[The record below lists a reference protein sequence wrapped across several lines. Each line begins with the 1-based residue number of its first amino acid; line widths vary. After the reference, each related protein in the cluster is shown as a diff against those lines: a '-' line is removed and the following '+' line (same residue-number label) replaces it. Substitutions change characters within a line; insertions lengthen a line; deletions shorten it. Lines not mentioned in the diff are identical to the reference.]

1 MRRSAAGH
9 DHSTEHLTDVRTRR
23 VYASSGDGYTAIG
36 WDYPGSTLLEVRIL
50 RSDIG
55 FASTADG
62 DAAEGG
68 GGAASATGQTVV
80 YHDVTGSFRD
90 AGLQNGR
97 PYFYTVF
104 ARHPGREWVRWGEYE
119 LRPGVPATSVAGR
132 LPAVF
137 RRLLPSAAL
146 LLCLAALA
154 AGPGAA
160 LAAGTATPEPDAEA
174 LTAATAAAPTVA
186 AVLQGTTYKTS
197 VTSWG
202 GSQGAPAGATM
213 TFTWPAA
220 EARSAAGVWP
230 LLTTND
236 GGTPVPPYA
245 TVEHRVRITD
255 LTALQVDVLQ
265 GGRVIQILPLD
276 GETQFELLEETWPPF
291 SWFPWFTARPWAL
304 LPVFLLIGA
313 IVIAR
318 AWRRSR
324 AWNRR
329 LPSMTRHDRQFIG
342 RLAIILFLIAGFA
355 WQVYEAIY
363 AARAPAVD
371 PGGLNAGDLAALPLL
386 LFPPA
391 LFLAALAME
400 LTPTSSGHRVAW
412 GLVAFLAAAGSV
424 YNLATAITGTTT
436 NLNLSY
442 YILLGVLCLLAAP
455 RSFSA
460 ARMGWSR
467 NNPPHYA

>member
-1 MRRSAAGH
+1 M
-9 DHSTEHLTDVRTRR
+9 
-23 VYASSGDGYTAIG
+23 
-36 WDYPGSTLLEVRIL
+36 
-50 RSDIG
+50 
-55 FASTADG
+55 
-62 DAAEGG
+62 
-68 GGAASATGQTVV
+68 
-80 YHDVTGSFRD
+80 
-90 AGLQNGR
+90 
-97 PYFYTVF
+97 
-104 ARHPGREWVRWGEYE
+104 
-119 LRPGVPATSVAGR
+119 
-132 LPAVF
+132 
-137 RRLLPSAAL
+137 
-146 LLCLAALA
+146 
-154 AGPGAA
+154 
-160 LAAGTATPEPDAEA
+160 
-174 LTAATAAAPTVA
+174 
-186 AVLQGTTYKTS
+186 
-197 VTSWG
+197 
-202 GSQGAPAGATM
+202 
-213 TFTWPAA
+213 
-220 EARSAAGVWP
+220 
-230 LLTTND
+230 
-236 GGTPVPPYA
+236 PPYA
-245 TVEHRVRITD
+245 TVEHRVRLTD

-265 GGRVIQILPLD
+265 DGRVIQILPLD
-276 GETQFELLEETWPPF
+276 GETQFELLEETWQPF